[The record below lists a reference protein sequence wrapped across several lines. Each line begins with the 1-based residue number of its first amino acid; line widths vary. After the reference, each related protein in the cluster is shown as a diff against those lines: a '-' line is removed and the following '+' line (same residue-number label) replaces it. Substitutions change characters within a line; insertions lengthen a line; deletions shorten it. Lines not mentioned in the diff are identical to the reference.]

1 MYGASSFPTV
11 STGFSSG
18 GNAMLPAVSNVGEI
32 RKMSPLDS
40 MKEVFIDIRDG
51 IDNLSKTFSEK
62 ISGLNKHLAF
72 RLDKL
77 NTTMTTIGK
86 IAAKDLNIEQNT
98 FKEMQENEARD
109 ERNEAINRGTDET
122 SKDEGKGVLTQSFKD
137 LLGKLD
143 PRNLG
148 DFGKTSLA
156 ALGVAAV
163 IAFYSKFE
171 DVFTFIAKGIDKV
184 TTQTKIGFKELKKDF
199 KNLDEGLFGKEG
211 LVPILSEGFND
222 IIDGVKEGDFTKSVD
237 GLKKILGPG
246 VTKLVSVTG
255 DAVIGVYDA
264 VAKTFG
270 YDGEALEKTQEWFR
284 ELPNNIDRYVNDFL
298 TTAINVM
305 DDLKKTYNE
314 EGFFAATKQGAKG
327 LFDNT
332 TGLALNFLK
341 DGAAAIADH
350 YGQDEVAKE
359 LSALDFSS
367 DKFFESIKNL
377 AKLIY
382 DPETGHILGMDF
394 PNISNLLPTLREIAD
409 SIVASLPKWMRPDT
423 LAEQIADRKAEI
435 QMHKDKIN
443 NEEDDY
449 YGAGNLFSRANR
461 ITELTDEVADLEK
474 EYNEKYPMPLDANT
488 MTNNNNRIEKTNVLK
503 SVSEIRTET
512 GASPVVTIMKGGD
525 DNKNIISQGD
535 NNIVNMRPDALD
547 GPTKAIEEA
556 MK

>member
-72 RLDKL
+72 RLETL

-109 ERNEAINRGTDET
+109 ERNEAINRGEDKTP
-122 SKDEGKGVLTQSFKD
+122 KDEGKGILTNSFKD
-137 LLGKLD
+137 LLDKLT
-143 PRNLG
+143 PKTVGMKLG
-148 DFGKTSLA
+148 LAGLALAGTMA
-156 ALGVAAV
+156 ALSSIEGAIAGTFEFIKKTLAPAV
-163 IAFYSKFE
+163 KRGM
-171 DVFTFIAKGIDKV
+171 T
-184 TTQTKIGFKELKKDF
+184 ELKKDF

-211 LVPILSEGFND
+211 LVSILSEGFSD
-222 IIDGVKEGDFTKSVD
+222 IYDGVKEGDFTKSVD

-255 DAVIGVYDA
+255 DAVVGVFDA

-270 YDGEALEKTQEWFR
+270 YDGEALEKAQEWFR

-305 DDLKKTYNE
+305 DDLNKTYNE
-314 EGFFAATKQGAKG
+314 EGFFAATKQGATG
-327 LFDNT
+327 LFDST
-332 TGLALNFLK
+332 VGLGLNYLK

-382 DPETGHILGMDF
+382 DPETGNILGMDF

-423 LAEQIADRKAEI
+423 LAEQIAEKQENIQFQKNQIASGDDYDGFLNKRTEI
-435 QMHKDKIN
+435 IA
-443 NEEDDY
+443 NEEK
-449 YGAGNLFSRANR
+449 
-461 ITELTDEVADLEK
+461 ELAELQRQYDEQ
-474 EYNEKYPMPLDANT
+474 YPMPLDANT

>member
-1 MYGASSFPTV
+1 MFNAQPFPTV

-18 GNAMLPAVSNVGEI
+18 GSAMLPAVSNVGEI
-32 RKMSPLDS
+32 RKMSPIDT

-98 FKEMQENEARD
+98 FKEIQENEARD

-122 SKDEGKGVLTQSFKD
+122 PKDEGKGVLTQSFKD
-137 LLGKLD
+137 LLDKLT
-143 PRNLG
+143 PKTVGMKLG
-148 DFGKTSLA
+148 LAGLALAGTMA
-156 ALGVAAV
+156 ALSSIEGAIAGTFEFIKKTLAPAV
-163 IAFYSKFE
+163 KRGM
-171 DVFTFIAKGIDKV
+171 T
-184 TTQTKIGFKELKKDF
+184 ELKKDF

-211 LVPILSEGFND
+211 LVSILSEGFSD
-222 IIDGVKEGDFTKSVD
+222 IYDGVKEGDFTKSVD

-255 DAVIGVYDA
+255 DAVVGVFDA

-270 YDGEALEKTQEWFR
+270 YDGDALEKTQEWFR
-284 ELPNNIDRYVNDFL
+284 ELPNNIDRYVDEFL
-298 TTAINVM
+298 TTATNVM
-305 DDLKKTYNE
+305 NDLKKTYNE
-314 EGFFAATKQGAKG
+314 EGFFAATKQGATG
-327 LFDNT
+327 LFDST
-332 TGLALNFLK
+332 VGLGLNYLK

-382 DPETGHILGMDF
+382 DPETGNILGMDF

-423 LAEQIADRKAEI
+423 LAEQIAEKQENIQFQKNQIASGDDYDGFLNKRTEI
-435 QMHKDKIN
+435 IA
-443 NEEDDY
+443 NEEK
-449 YGAGNLFSRANR
+449 
-461 ITELTDEVADLEK
+461 ELAELQRQYDEQ
-474 EYNEKYPMPLDANT
+474 YPMPLDANT

-503 SVSEIRTET
+503 SVSQIRTET
-512 GASPVVTIMKGGD
+512 GAPPVVSIMQGGNDNKQIKYEGDTIMKPYR
-525 DNKNIISQGD
+525 
-535 NNIVNMRPDALD
+535 V
-547 GPTKAIEEA
+547 GPVEMTSEA
-556 MK
+556 VLKFKSE

>member
-98 FKEMQENEARD
+98 FKEMQENERRD

-122 SKDEGKGVLTQSFKD
+122 PKDEGKGVLTQSFKD
-137 LLGKLD
+137 LLDKLT
-143 PRNLG
+143 PKTVGMKLG
-148 DFGKTSLA
+148 LAGLALAGTMA
-156 ALGVAAV
+156 ALSSIEGAIAGTFEFIKKTLAPAV
-163 IAFYSKFE
+163 KRGM
-171 DVFTFIAKGIDKV
+171 T
-184 TTQTKIGFKELKKDF
+184 ELKKDF

-211 LVPILSEGFND
+211 LVPILSEGFSD
-222 IIDGVKEGDFTKSVD
+222 IYDGIKEGDFTKSVD

-255 DAVIGVYDA
+255 DAVVGVFDA

-270 YDGEALEKTQEWFR
+270 YDGDALEKTQEWFR
-284 ELPNNIDRYVNDFL
+284 ELPNNIDRYVDEFL
-298 TTAINVM
+298 TTATNVM
-305 DDLKKTYNE
+305 NDLKKTYNE
-314 EGFFAATKQGAKG
+314 EGFFAATKQGATG
-327 LFDNT
+327 LFDST
-332 TGLALNFLK
+332 VGLGLNYLK

-359 LSALDFSS
+359 LAALDFSS

-423 LAEQIADRKAEI
+423 LAEQIAEKQENIQFQKNQIASGDDYDGFLNKRTEI
-435 QMHKDKIN
+435 IA
-443 NEEDDY
+443 NEEK
-449 YGAGNLFSRANR
+449 
-461 ITELTDEVADLEK
+461 ELAELQRQYDEQ
-474 EYNEKYPMPLDANT
+474 YPMPLEANAI
-488 MTNNNNRIEKTNVLK
+488 TNNNNRIEKTNVLK

>member
-1 MYGASSFPTV
+1 MFNAQPFPTV

-18 GNAMLPAVSNVGEI
+18 GSAMLPAVSNVGEI
-32 RKMSPLDS
+32 RKMSPIDT

-98 FKEMQENEARD
+98 FKEMQENERRD
-109 ERNEAINRGTDET
+109 ERNEAIDRGTDEKP
-122 SKDEGKGVLTQSFKD
+122 KDEGKGLLTNSFKD
-137 LLGKLD
+137 LLSKLD
-143 PRNLG
+143 PRNLS
-148 DFGKTSLA
+148 DFGLTALA
-156 ALGVAAV
+156 AAGVAAT
-163 IAFYSKFE
+163 ITFLSKFE
-171 DVFTFIAKGIDKV
+171 NIFAFLAKGLSKAIDAG
-184 TTQTKIGFKELKKDF
+184 KIGFKELKKDF

-211 LVPILSEGFND
+211 LVPILSEGFSD
-222 IIDGVKEGDFTKSVD
+222 IYDGIKEGDFTKSVD

-255 DAVIGVYDA
+255 DAVVGVFDA

-270 YDGEALEKTQEWFR
+270 YEGDALEKTQKWFR
-284 ELPNNIDRYVNDFL
+284 ELPNNIDGYVNDFL
-298 TTAINVM
+298 TTATNVM
-305 DDLKKTYNE
+305 NDLKKTYNE
-314 EGFFAATKQGAKG
+314 EGFFAATKQGVKG
-327 LFDNT
+327 LFDNVVGT
-332 TGLALNFLK
+332 SLNFLK

-367 DKFFESIKNL
+367 DKFMESIKNL

-382 DPETGHILGMDF
+382 DPETGNILGMDF

-423 LAEQIADRKAEI
+423 LAEQIAEKQENIQFQKNQIASGDDYDGFLNKRTEI
-435 QMHKDKIN
+435 IA
-443 NEEDDY
+443 NEEK
-449 YGAGNLFSRANR
+449 
-461 ITELTDEVADLEK
+461 ELAELQRQYDEQ
-474 EYNEKYPMPLDANT
+474 YPMPLDANT

-503 SVSEIRTET
+503 SVSQIRSET

-525 DNKNIISQGD
+525 DNKNIISEGD
-535 NNIVNMRPDALD
+535 NYIANQRPDALD
-547 GPTKAIEEA
+547 GPTKAIEDA

>member
-1 MYGASSFPTV
+1 MFNAQPFPTV

-18 GNAMLPAVSNVGEI
+18 GSAMLPAVSNVGEI
-32 RKMSPLDS
+32 RKMSPIDT

-122 SKDEGKGVLTQSFKD
+122 PKDEGKGVLTQSFKD
-137 LLGKLD
+137 LLDKLT
-143 PRNLG
+143 PKTVGMKLG
-148 DFGKTSLA
+148 LAGLALAGTMA
-156 ALGVAAV
+156 ALSSIEGAIAGTFEFIKKTLAPAV
-163 IAFYSKFE
+163 KRGM
-171 DVFTFIAKGIDKV
+171 T
-184 TTQTKIGFKELKKDF
+184 ELKKDF

-211 LVPILSEGFND
+211 LVSILSEGFSD
-222 IIDGVKEGDFTKSVD
+222 IYDGVKEGDFTKSVD

-255 DAVIGVYDA
+255 DAVVGVFDA

-270 YDGEALEKTQEWFR
+270 YDGDALEKTQEWFR
-284 ELPNNIDRYVNDFL
+284 ELPNNIDRYVDEFL
-298 TTAINVM
+298 TTATNVM
-305 DDLKKTYNE
+305 NDLKKTYNE
-314 EGFFAATKQGAKG
+314 EGFFAATKQGATG
-327 LFDNT
+327 LFDST
-332 TGLALNFLK
+332 VGLGLNYLK

-382 DPETGHILGMDF
+382 DPETGNILGMDF

-423 LAEQIADRKAEI
+423 LAEQIAEKQENIQFQKNQIASGDDYDGFLNKRTEI
-435 QMHKDKIN
+435 IA
-443 NEEDDY
+443 NEEK
-449 YGAGNLFSRANR
+449 
-461 ITELTDEVADLEK
+461 ELAELQRQYDEQ
-474 EYNEKYPMPLDANT
+474 YPMPLDANT

-503 SVSEIRTET
+503 SVSQIRTET
-512 GASPVVTIMKGGD
+512 GAPPVVSIMQGGNDNKQIKYEGDTIMKPYR
-525 DNKNIISQGD
+525 
-535 NNIVNMRPDALD
+535 V
-547 GPTKAIEEA
+547 GPVEMTSEA
-556 MK
+556 VLKFKSE

>member
-1 MYGASSFPTV
+1 MFNAQPFPTV

-18 GNAMLPAVSNVGEI
+18 GSAMLPAVSNVGEI
-32 RKMSPLDS
+32 RKMSPIDT

-109 ERNEAINRGTDET
+109 ERNESINRGTDET
-122 SKDEGKGVLTQSFKD
+122 PKDEGKGVLTQSFKD
-137 LLGKLD
+137 LLDKLT
-143 PRNLG
+143 PKTVGMKLG
-148 DFGKTSLA
+148 LAGLALAGTMA
-156 ALGVAAV
+156 ALSSIEGAIAGTFEFIKKTLAPAV
-163 IAFYSKFE
+163 KRGM
-171 DVFTFIAKGIDKV
+171 T
-184 TTQTKIGFKELKKDF
+184 ELKKDF

-211 LVPILSEGFND
+211 LVSILSEGFSD
-222 IIDGVKEGDFTKSVD
+222 IYDGVKEGDFTKSVD

-255 DAVIGVYDA
+255 DAVVGVFDA

-270 YDGEALEKTQEWFR
+270 YDGDALEKTQEWFR
-284 ELPNNIDRYVNDFL
+284 ELPNNIDRYVDEFL
-298 TTAINVM
+298 TTATNVM
-305 DDLKKTYNE
+305 NDLKKTYNE
-314 EGFFAATKQGAKG
+314 EGFFAATKQGATG
-327 LFDNT
+327 LFDST
-332 TGLALNFLK
+332 VGLGLNYLK

-367 DKFFESIKNL
+367 DKFMESIKNL

-382 DPETGHILGMDF
+382 DPETGNILGMDF

-423 LAEQIADRKAEI
+423 LAEQIAEKQENIQFQKNQIASGDDYDGFLNKRTEI
-435 QMHKDKIN
+435 IA
-443 NEEDDY
+443 NEEK
-449 YGAGNLFSRANR
+449 
-461 ITELTDEVADLEK
+461 ELAELQRQYDEQ
-474 EYNEKYPMPLDANT
+474 YPMPLDANT

-503 SVSEIRTET
+503 SVSQIRTET
-512 GASPVVTIMKGGD
+512 GAPPVVSIMQGGNDNKQIKYEGDTIMKPYR
-525 DNKNIISQGD
+525 
-535 NNIVNMRPDALD
+535 V
-547 GPTKAIEEA
+547 GPVEMTSEA
-556 MK
+556 VLKFKSE

>member
-1 MYGASSFPTV
+1 
-11 STGFSSG
+11 
-18 GNAMLPAVSNVGEI
+18 
-32 RKMSPLDS
+32 
-40 MKEVFIDIRDG
+40 
-51 IDNLSKTFSEK
+51 
-62 ISGLNKHLAF
+62 
-72 RLDKL
+72 
-77 NTTMTTIGK
+77 MTTIGK

-122 SKDEGKGVLTQSFKD
+122 PKDEGKGVLTNSFKD

-163 IAFYSKFE
+163 ISFYSQFE
-171 DVFTFIAKGIDKV
+171 KVFAFIAKGLDKV
-184 TTQTKIGFKELKKDF
+184 ITQGKIGFKELKKDF

-211 LVPILSEGFND
+211 LVSILSEGFSD
-222 IIDGVKEGDFTKSVD
+222 IYDGVKEGDFTKSVD

-255 DAVIGVYDA
+255 DAVVGVFDA

-270 YDGEALEKTQEWFR
+270 YDGDALEKTQEWFR
-284 ELPNNIDRYVNDFL
+284 ELPNNIDRYVDEFL
-298 TTAINVM
+298 TTATNVM
-305 DDLKKTYNE
+305 NDLKKTYNE
-314 EGFFAATKQGAKG
+314 EGFFAATKQGATG
-327 LFDNT
+327 LFDST
-332 TGLALNFLK
+332 VGLGLNYLK

-382 DPETGHILGMDF
+382 DPETGNILGMDF

-423 LAEQIADRKAEI
+423 LVEQIADRKAEI
-435 QMHKDKIN
+435 QMHKQEIASGDEN
-443 NEEDDY
+443 
-449 YGAGNLFSRANR
+449 YGAANLFSRANR
-461 ITELTDEVADLEK
+461 ITELTGEVADLEK
-474 EYNEKYPMPLDANT
+474 EYNEKYPMPLESNAIT
-488 MTNNNNRIEKTNVLK
+488 GNNSRIEKTTELK
-503 SVSEIRTET
+503 SISQIRSET

-535 NNIVNMRPDALD
+535 NNIISQRPDALD
-547 GPTKAIEEA
+547 GPTKAIEDA

>member
-1 MYGASSFPTV
+1 MFNAQPFPTV

-18 GNAMLPAVSNVGEI
+18 GSAMLPAVSNVGEI
-32 RKMSPLDS
+32 RKMSPIDT

-51 IDNLSKTFSEK
+51 IDNLSSTFSEK

-122 SKDEGKGVLTQSFKD
+122 PKDEGKGVLTQSFKD
-137 LLGKLD
+137 LLDKLT
-143 PRNLG
+143 PKTVGMKLG
-148 DFGKTSLA
+148 LAGLALAGTMA
-156 ALGVAAV
+156 ALSSIEGAIAGTFEFIKKTLAPAV
-163 IAFYSKFE
+163 KRGM
-171 DVFTFIAKGIDKV
+171 T
-184 TTQTKIGFKELKKDF
+184 ELKKDF

-211 LVPILSEGFND
+211 LVSILSEGFSD
-222 IIDGVKEGDFTKSVD
+222 IYDGVKEGDFTKSVD

-255 DAVIGVYDA
+255 DAVVGVFDA

-270 YDGEALEKTQEWFR
+270 YDGDALEKTQEWFR
-284 ELPNNIDRYVNDFL
+284 ELPNNIDRYVDEFL
-298 TTAINVM
+298 TTATNVM
-305 DDLKKTYNE
+305 NDLKKTYNE
-314 EGFFAATKQGAKG
+314 EGFFAATKQGATG
-327 LFDNT
+327 LFDST
-332 TGLALNFLK
+332 VGLGLNYLK

-382 DPETGHILGMDF
+382 DPETGNILGMDF

-423 LAEQIADRKAEI
+423 LAEQIAEKQENIQFQKNQIASGDDYDGFLNKRTEI
-435 QMHKDKIN
+435 IA
-443 NEEDDY
+443 NEEK
-449 YGAGNLFSRANR
+449 
-461 ITELTDEVADLEK
+461 ELAELQRQYDEQ
-474 EYNEKYPMPLDANT
+474 YPMPLDANT

-503 SVSEIRTET
+503 SVSQIRTET
-512 GASPVVTIMKGGD
+512 GAPPVVSIMQGGNDNKQIKYEGDTIMKPYR
-525 DNKNIISQGD
+525 
-535 NNIVNMRPDALD
+535 V
-547 GPTKAIEEA
+547 GPVEMTSEA
-556 MK
+556 VLKFKSE